1 MFESSL
7 SLDGDIQYCA
17 LEIGVVSGAT
27 SVVTS
32 IVTST
37 SVFGCNRG
45 NSSWKMTGNS
55 STLVFEDKS
64 FNYDFESFRKS
75 TKASHH
81 SWADGSWQGTD
92 TPSCVPSR
100 HYLNI
105 R

>member
-32 IVTST
+32 T
-37 SVFGCNRG
+37 SVFGGNRG

-81 SWADGSWQGTD
+81 S
-92 TPSCVPSR
+92 
-100 HYLNI
+100 
-105 R
+105 